1 MYQFVYIS
9 IYTNYT
15 ASTTIMNSSSS
26 PCQLAYQTGEK
37 PAILQETSCIRH
49 ELVVM
54 YDLLNED
61 QSIIEQLF
69 Y

>member
-1 MYQFVYIS
+1 
-9 IYTNYT
+9 
-15 ASTTIMNSSSS
+15 MNSSSS